1 MAYSDIVKNEA
12 FLYYCQGIPSRQI
25 AEILRNRPGCENIS
39 HSTIDAWAKEA
50 DQKGRTWDDRKAEY
64 LAVVEKH
71 QAGAVVRQHLD
82 IIEET
87 ENMKK
92 EILDDLRGGDLG
104 FKTKDAAY
112 YSFLAIAKY
121 QDRIKD
127 QKKRITIEEQVAL
140 FLAAMNEIPAVHD
153 VIEQYWPEIDT
164 IFQAKA
170 NQLQRE
176 KKRDRD

>member
-12 FLYYCQGIPSRQI
+12 FLYYCQGIPSRKI
-25 AEILRNRPGCENIS
+25 AEILRNRPDCENIS
-39 HSTIDAWAKEA
+39 HSTIDTWAKEA

-82 IIEET
+82 IIQET
-87 ENMKK
+87 ENLK
-92 EILDDLRGGDLG
+92 ETLLNDIKGRLD
-104 FKTKDAAY
+104 FKTKDAAVY
-112 YSFLAIAKY
+112 AFLAVAKY

-127 QKKRITIEEQVAL
+127 KRQRITIEEQVTL
-140 FLAAMNEIPAVHD
+140 FIEAMNEIPTVRD
-153 VIEQYWPEIDT
+153 VLSQYWQEIDH